1 MQACLSRALR
11 GAPMVKQPLTIALI
25 AGEAS
30 GDQLGFKLMQAL
42 RLLHPD
48 CRFIGVGGD
57 RMREE
62 GLNSLFPMSDI
73 AVMGIL
79 PVLGRLPLILRRIRE
94 TADFV
99 ISSQPDALV
108 IIDSPDFTHRVAR
121 RVRQSKPDIP
131 IINDVSPTVWAWRP
145 GRAARMRAYIDHV
158 LALLPFEPEAHQRL
172 GGPTCTYIGHPLIE
186 RLDELRPDAGEAHR
200 RASKPPIV
208 LVLPG
213 SRRGEIARLMAP
225 FGEAIALLAQQSP
238 DPIDFVLPA
247 VSHLEGMIRA
257 AMADWPVKPRLV
269 LGEADKYAAF
279 RTARCALAA
288 SGTVTLELAL
298 AGVPHVVGYRVSML
312 EAQLRYL
319 IQVSTIVLPNL
330 ILGHNAVPEFLQE
343 ACNGPALATALLP
356 LLTDTPQRQAQL
368 DAMRELDQRMAVP
381 VSPSTGA
388 ARIIDTL
395 ITR

>member
-1 MQACLSRALR
+1 MQACISRALL

-62 GLNSLFPMSDI
+62 GLNSLFPMTEI

>member
-1 MQACLSRALR
+1 MSKR
-11 GAPMVKQPLTIALI
+11 PLTIALI

-42 RLLHPD
+42 RTLHHD

-57 RMREE
+57 RMKEE
-62 GLNSLFPMSDI
+62 GLDSLFPISDI

-79 PVLGRLPLILRRIRE
+79 PVLARLPLVLRRIKE
-94 TADFV
+94 TADFI
-99 ISSQPDALV
+99 ISSHPDVLV
-108 IIDSPDFTHRVAR
+108 IIDSPDFTHRVAKK
-121 RVRQSKPDIP
+121 VRQAKPDIP

-145 GRAARMRAYIDHV
+145 SRAARMRSYIDHV

-172 GGPTCTYIGHPLIE
+172 GGPSCTYIGHPLIE
-186 RLDELRPDAGEAHR
+186 RLAELRPNLDEAQR
-200 RASKPPIV
+200 RDSKPPLV

-213 SRRGEIARLMAP
+213 SRRGEISRLMAP
-225 FGEAIALLAQQSP
+225 FGEAISLLAQKYNE
-238 DPIDFVLPA
+238 PIDFVLPA
-247 VSHLEGMIRA
+247 VSHLEGAIID
-257 AMADWPVKPRLV
+257 AMANWPIKPRLV

-298 AGVPHVVGYRVSML
+298 AGVPQVVGYRVSMI

-319 IQVSTIVLPNL
+319 IHVSTIVLPNL
-330 ILGHNAVPEFLQE
+330 ILGHNAVPEFLQD
-343 ACNGPALATALLP
+343 ACNGPTLADALLP
-356 LLTDTPQRQAQL
+356 LLSDTSRRRAQL
-368 DAMRELDQRMAVP
+368 AATKELDQRMSVP
-381 VSPSTGA
+381 VPPSLGA
-388 ARIIDTL
+388 ARIIDTF

>member
-269 LGEADKYAAF
+269 MGEADKYAAF

-381 VSPSTGA
+381 VPPSTGA